1 VTPVRNKTLLLVTVD
16 TEASMVGL
24 RPLEPEQMVWG
35 RVGDGTWGIERMMDI
50 CDAHGVKATFFISTL
65 EALHYGDDHIR
76 SIAEAVA
83 ARGHDPQVHVH
94 PIWLGGKFAQKSL
107 SAYGLEDQSAAIGQA
122 VEVFRRLCGSEPLA
136 HRAGGLWC
144 NAATFQALAEVGI
157 RLDSSVAR
165 GYHTYELGVEP
176 PNVPRRLAALAEV
189 PVTVFAQVRLG
200 RWASWRHF
208 DINACTLAE
217 LRFVVEAAAREGVA
231 ALCLLMHSFSF
242 LRRGKRGQVAGPAP
256 EEARK
261 FERLL
266 DHVAAR
272 QHLEVVT
279 FRDLAER
286 LEGGDGILDGPDFAP
301 VSGPWRT
308 YCRSW
313 QRFGASWKNK
323 AVALA
328 PPAAAAAAA
337 GAIWWLSR

>member
-1 VTPVRNKTLLLVTVD
+1 VTTAPGKTLLLLTVD
-16 TEASMVGL
+16 TEASMAGL
-24 RPLEPEQMVWG
+24 RPLSPDAMVWG
-35 RVGDGTWGIERMMDI
+35 RLEGGAWGIERIMDI
-50 CDAHGVKATFFISTL
+50 CDAHGFKATFFISTL
-65 EALHYGDDHIR
+65 EALHYGDDHVR
-76 SIAEAVA
+76 SIAEAVT
-83 ARGHDPQVHVH
+83 ARGHDPQLHVH
-94 PIWLGGKFAQKSL
+94 PIWLGERFGEKALTAYDLEGQK
-107 SAYGLEDQSAAIGQA
+107 AAIGRA
-122 VEVFRRLCGSEPLA
+122 AEYFRRLCGREPLA

-165 GYHTYELGVEP
+165 GYHDYPLADEP
-176 PNVPRRLAALAEV
+176 PNVPRRLGPVAEV
-189 PVTVFAQVRLG
+189 PVTVFAQLKVG
-200 RWASWRHF
+200 RWVSWRHF

-261 FERLL
+261 FDRFL
-266 DHVAAR
+266 DQVAGR
-272 QHLEVVT
+272 PDVEVLT
-279 FRDLAER
+279 FHELAER
-286 LEGGDGILDGPDFAP
+286 LDSNPSILEGPDFVP